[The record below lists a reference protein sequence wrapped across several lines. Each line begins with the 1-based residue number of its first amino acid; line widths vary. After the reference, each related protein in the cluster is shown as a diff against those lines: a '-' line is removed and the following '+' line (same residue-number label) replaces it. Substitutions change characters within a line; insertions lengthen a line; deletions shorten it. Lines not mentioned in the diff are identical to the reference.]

1 MELHVKISSTSC
13 HFCVQ
18 YIRVCEKLL
27 YMKKYLFVVFSPQ
40 EKIRW
45 HDVTRILV
53 YTSDDTF
60 HMAGDGRLG
69 GVFQPHN
76 GQCHLNE
83 KGSYNGK
90 AYVSVAHLMMNVL
103 YAFSVIDK
111 RKKE

>member
-1 MELHVKISSTSC
+1 
-13 HFCVQ
+13 
-18 YIRVCEKLL
+18 
-27 YMKKYLFVVFSPQ
+27 
-40 EKIRW
+40 
-45 HDVTRILV
+45 
-53 YTSDDTF
+53 
-60 HMAGDGRLG
+60 MAGDGRLG